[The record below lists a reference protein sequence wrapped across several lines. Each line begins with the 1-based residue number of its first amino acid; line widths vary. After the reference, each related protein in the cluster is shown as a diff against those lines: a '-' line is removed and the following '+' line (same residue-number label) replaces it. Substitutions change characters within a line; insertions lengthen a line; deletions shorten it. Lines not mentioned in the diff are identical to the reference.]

1 MTDSGDIQNGE
12 LGYFL
17 EELDDKLESRKEK
30 YGVKDSDLTLT
41 AVGGTVCIPYNTDQD
56 LSERKVNDLDFAV
69 THTGHYNG
77 DQAYLESQIVEEA
90 MNNMGF
96 EFTQSTVDG
105 YDPVQEST
113 QTLTNV
119 DPDING
125 LPITNLDLIGGEKPL
140 EKYPQEWLSEYS
152 EPVAQNIRALDMEG
166 ITARKLF
173 RATVDRQGPE
183 DDSQEFDLGVLI
195 GHAGATGA
203 LDEGRTEQAWD
214 ELLDANEDKNKPW
227 HEARGYFRGL

>member
-1 MTDSGDIQNGE
+1 MNDTSRMNNGD

-17 EELDDKLESRKEK
+17 KELDVELESRKAN
-30 YGVKDSDLTLT
+30 YGVEDGNLALT
-41 AVGGTVCIPYNTDQD
+41 AIGGTVCLPYNTNQD

-69 THTGHYNG
+69 AHTGHPNG

-90 MNNMGF
+90 LGNMGF

-105 YDPVQEST
+105 YNPSQEST

-125 LPITNLDLIGGEKPL
+125 LPITNLDLVAGEAPL
-140 EKYPQEWLSEYS
+140 GKYPQDWISEYS
-152 EPVAQNIRALDMEG
+152 EPVAQNIRALDIEG

-183 DDSQEFDLGVLI
+183 DDSQEFDLGVLV
-195 GHAGATGA
+195 GHASATGT
-203 LDEGRTEQAWD
+203 LDEGRTERAWN
-214 ELLDANEDKNKPW
+214 ELLEANEDKKKPW
-227 HEARGYFRGL
+227 HEARGYFKSL